1 MSDEILT
8 VQTPFSDV
16 VSLAQ
21 GYVNRADG
29 ERLLLPLG
37 QSFAEGTG
45 LRFVVL
51 LVDGT
56 PAFAGAGLCS
66 QVSDQGSAAADE
78 ERFETLL
85 DTLQFDERSRPVYEY
100 IVAVRNAAYAQGEDG
115 GEALDAS
122 AEVEPY
128 ADADEYATVDESH
141 AVITSGSSAPPLRGD
156 ASFTK
161 PQEPAYEEPSEQVL
175 WSARQPGESDP
186 AAGPSWVPSAPPPPE
201 PVPFEYNDDPR
212 NQPSFIPPAVPTGLL
227 HRPARVAHWQPAPP
241 HRPTPRPVTG
251 MFRYAAGPLP
261 KPARPPRP
269 QLEPSQRVRPA
280 AKP

>member
-8 VQTPFSDV
+8 VQTPFADV

-29 ERLLLPLG
+29 ERLLLPLA
-37 QSFAEGTG
+37 QSFPEGTG

-51 LVDGT
+51 LADGT

-66 QVSDQGSAAADE
+66 QVSDQGATVAAA
-78 ERFETLL
+78 ERYETLL

-115 GEALDAS
+115 SDAQEVS

-141 AVITSGSSAPPLRGD
+141 AVITSSAPSQPAGY
-156 ASFTK
+156 
-161 PQEPAYEEPSEQVL
+161 QEPSSHVL
-175 WSARQPGESDP
+175 WSAEHPGEPDNAS
-186 AAGPSWVPSAPPPPE
+186 GPSWTPSGPPPAAE
-201 PVPFEYNDDPR
+201 PLPFEVSDDPR

-241 HRPTPRPVTG
+241 RRPTPRPVTG

-269 QLEPSQRVRPA
+269 QLDPSQRVRPA